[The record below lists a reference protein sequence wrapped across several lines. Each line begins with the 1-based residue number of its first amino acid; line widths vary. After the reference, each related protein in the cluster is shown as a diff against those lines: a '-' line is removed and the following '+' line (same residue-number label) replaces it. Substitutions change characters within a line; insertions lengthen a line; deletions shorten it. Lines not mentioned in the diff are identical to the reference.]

1 LIFSEE
7 DLALDLI
14 RKLLESA
21 VSNGAECMITPCP
34 LCQVNLDTF
43 QSQVNKKFKT
53 KFNLPIL
60 FFTQLMGVA
69 LGLSDEELGLKTGI
83 VSTEKVLAKFR

>member
-1 LIFSEE
+1 
-7 DLALDLI
+7 
-14 RKLLESA
+14 
-21 VSNGAECMITPCP
+21 
-34 LCQVNLDTF
+34 VNLDTF

-69 LGLSDEELGLKTGI
+69 FGLSDEELGLKTGI
-83 VSTEKVLAKFR
+83 VPAEKVLAKFR